1 MGRYKRMSIVMGA
14 AIILFVI
21 IAYFFFPVT
30 PCSSLKMEEIKEIRI
45 FYVPPEQTVI
55 LSQEEL
61 AKAVD
66 LLQDMKAYHRGYM
79 SNSLIGQAVKFT
91 IIKSDGTEIEIIIVG
106 NTTITINGASYRA
119 QYATTEAVT
128 SFANSIITGS
138 SFK

>member
-1 MGRYKRMSIVMGA
+1 MGKYKKIAIVIGVV
-14 AIILFVI
+14 IILFVI
-21 IAYFFFPVT
+21 IAYFFFPGT

-45 FYVPPEQTVI
+45 FCVPPEQTVI

-66 LLQDMKAYHRGYM
+66 LLQDMKAYHRGYI

-91 IIKSDGTEIEIIIVG
+91 IIKIDGTEIEIVIVG
-106 NTTITINGASYRA
+106 NMTISINGASYRA
-119 QYATTEAVT
+119 QYTTTEAVT
-128 SFANSIITGS
+128 SFANSIIAGS